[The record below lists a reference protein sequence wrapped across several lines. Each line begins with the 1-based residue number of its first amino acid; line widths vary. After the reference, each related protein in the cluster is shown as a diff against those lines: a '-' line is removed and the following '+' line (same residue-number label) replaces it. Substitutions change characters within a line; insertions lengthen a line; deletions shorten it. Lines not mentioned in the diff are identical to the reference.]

1 MLKAKGEK
9 MNLLKDNK
17 FLFLFA
23 IFLMFAAAI
32 VYWSAYSGII
42 EIFSII
48 IFGAFSLLWKEK
60 HIKIAGLAF
69 LVLLS
74 FVNIGANGLKFGI
87 DFKGGT
93 RIPVMLDQP
102 VDDATMTKMV
112 SIIKERAGAF
122 GLSEVKVRAVGNNQ
136 INVEIPTSDEQRIK
150 TIEDLLSHK
159 GVYWGVVDGKVA
171 ISGEHIF
178 SKSIGPMDQQSLL
191 RSGADWGVSFMV
203 DREGAETFAKAAK
216 GKADYPVYMFLDRPI
231 DADLFYTRKE
241 LRSAMLNDSG
251 EKETLAALRSALKLD
266 EGRTINVYILD
277 DVFSNSSEGNI
288 TALGP
293 RTNNTLAL
301 ISKNASAEY
310 KTKLQELGYVVKE
323 FDDKTIKPEFMRTQ
337 TGVLLVE
344 KLEAVGLLSS
354 PILNVGLTNGIPVYN
369 FAITG
374 SVGDVPS
381 AQKTIVAKEKMQYME
396 SILKGG
402 SLPVGITL
410 GSRTTV
416 PAALGEEFL
425 NLSLISIAVS
435 LLIISLAVGI
445 RYQNI
450 RATLPI
456 IVISLSEFVILISI
470 LGSFTI
476 DLAAIA
482 GILAAIGVGIDAQIV
497 ITDELLKKDER
508 DVEEKSNV
516 AFQIIKTN
524 VIVAT
529 LSMLPLLFSKIIS
542 GVVVVEIIGFAISTI
557 LGSLL
562 GYLLSRPAYA
572 SIVEYILNIEEKEKA
587 VKH

>member
-1 MLKAKGEK
+1 
-9 MNLLKDNK
+9 
-17 FLFLFA
+17 
-23 IFLMFAAAI
+23 MFAAAI
-32 VYWSAYSGII
+32 VYWSAYAGII

-48 IFGAFSLLWKEK
+48 VFGAFSLLWKEK
-60 HIKIAGLAF
+60 HIKIAGLTF

-74 FVNIGANGLKFGI
+74 FINIGANGLKFGI

-93 RIPVMLDQP
+93 RIPVILDQP
-102 VDDATMTKMV
+102 VDDATMTKMI
-112 SIIKERAGAF
+112 SIIKARAGTF
-122 GLSEVKVRAVGNNQ
+122 GLSEVRVRAVGNNQ
-136 INVEIPTSDEQRIK
+136 INVEIPTSDAQRIK

-159 GVYWGVVDGKVA
+159 GVYWGVIDGKVA
-171 ISGEHIF
+171 INGEHIF
-178 SKSIGPMDQQSLL
+178 STSIGPMDQQSLL

-251 EKETLAALRSALKLD
+251 EKETLAALRNALKLD
-266 EGRTINVYILD
+266 EGRTINIYILD
-277 DVFSNSSEGNI
+277 DVFSTERNATTSNI
-288 TALGP
+288 TIGP
-293 RTNNTLAL
+293 RTNSTVAL
-301 ISKNASAEY
+301 ISKNASIEY

-323 FDDKTIKPEFMRTQ
+323 FDDKAIKPQFMRTQ
-337 TGVLLVE
+337 TGVLVVE
-344 KLEAVGLLSS
+344 KLEAIGLLSS

-374 SVGDVPS
+374 GVGDVPS
-381 AQKTIVAKEKMQYME
+381 AQKAIIAKEKMQYIE

-416 PAALGEEFL
+416 PATLGEEFL
-425 NLSLISIAVS
+425 NLSLIGIAVS
-435 LLIISLAVGI
+435 LLIISIAIGL
-445 RYQNI
+445 RYQNV

-456 IVISLSEFVILISI
+456 IIISLAEFVILISI

-497 ITDELLKKDER
+497 ITDELLKRDER
-508 DVEEKSNV
+508 DVEEKSDH

-529 LSMLPLLFSKIIS
+529 LSMVPLLFSKIIS
-542 GVVVVEIIGFAISTI
+542 GVVVVEILGFAISTI
-557 LGSLL
+557 LGALL

-572 SIVEYILNIEEKEKA
+572 SIVGYILNIEEKEKIS
-587 VKH
+587 K